1 MSRSNLRGIVAMSLG
16 MAGFVTN
23 DMLVKLASATL
34 PTGQIIFLRGCM
46 ITVIVFAIALVTGA
60 LSRMRT
66 VAHPAVAWRTVG
78 EVFSTLL
85 YLTALFHMPIADAT
99 AIVQAMP
106 VVFTVVAALF
116 LGEYV
121 GWKRWIAV
129 ITGFIGILL
138 IVRPGG
144 EGIDPYSLFAVAA
157 LAFLVVRDVATRRIP
172 FGVSSIAVTLITA
185 IFVTTS
191 GGVLGLTEVWVL
203 PEGQTLLLLGSA
215 AVMLT
220 VGYFFVIEGVRYGEV
235 AAVAPFRYTNLLWAV
250 IYGVVIWGEVPD
262 ALALTGIALIVA
274 SGLVVVVRERQPS
287 RPAARSGLGP

>member
-46 ITVIVFAIALVTGA
+46 ITVLVFAIALVTGA
-60 LSRMRT
+60 LSRLRT

-121 GWKRWIAV
+121 GWKRWLAV
-129 ITGFIGILL
+129 TTGFIGILL

-203 PEGQTLLLLGSA
+203 PEGRTLLLLGSA

-220 VGYFFVIEGVRYGEV
+220 VGYFFVIEGVRYGDV

-287 RPAARSGLGP
+287 RPASRSGLGP